1 MIVIGL
7 TGGIAT
13 GKSTTADMF
22 RERGIAVFDADQSV
36 HDLLGVGGV
45 AVSKICSA
53 FGDDVLGG
61 DGAIDR
67 NRLGQRVFQNPEDRS
82 ILEKILHP
90 LVADDREEFLARH
103 RQNNVQ
109 MVVLDVPLLFEAG
122 THNLCDLVV
131 VTNAPLEIQRERA
144 LSRDGMTGDKLTGIL
159 NSQIPL
165 SKKVA
170 RADFVLDTGTDLDVT
185 RQQLFDWLDQLL
197 T

>member
-1 MIVIGL
+1 MIVVGL

-22 RERGIAVFDADQSV
+22 RERDIAVFDADQSV
-36 HDLLGVGGV
+36 HDLLGVGGG

-53 FGDDVLGG
+53 FGDDVLSG

-67 NRLGQRVFQNPEDRS
+67 DRLGQRVFQNPEDRI

-103 RQNNVQ
+103 RQNNAQ
-109 MVVLDVPLLFEAG
+109 MVVLDVPLLFEAE
-122 THNLCDLVV
+122 THNLCNLVV
-131 VTNAPLEIQRERA
+131 VTNAPFEIQRERA
-144 LSRDGMTGDKLTGIL
+144 LSRDGMTDDKLTGIL

-165 SKKVA
+165 NKKVA

-185 RQQLFDWLDQLL
+185 RQQLFDWLDRLL